1 MFLERI
7 ENTFDELGRAFVL
20 WLRLVYTSLVFVS

>member
-7 ENTFDELGRAFVL
+7 ENTFDELSMAFVL
-20 WLRLVYTSLVFVS
+20 RLRLVYTFLVFVS